1 MRFGV
6 LGPLAVW
13 TDGGELVSV
22 PGLKVRALLAD
33 LLAAEGRP
41 VSGDRLVFDLW
52 GDEPPGNPVGALQVR
67 ISQLRKALEDAEP
80 GGKGLVV
87 SKAPG
92 YQLAAADVDAA
103 RFARL
108 LSQAEAAD
116 DPRTRA
122 GLLADALS
130 LWRGPAY
137 ADFADEEFARA
148 AAVRLEEQ
156 RLSALELRAE
166 ARLELGEHG
175 LLVAELG
182 DLVARHP
189 LRERLRAA
197 HLRAL
202 YRAGRQSEALAGYA
216 ELRER
221 LAEELGLDPSPEL
234 AALHQAIL
242 NQDPALSGPARRPAT
257 NLPASL
263 SRLIG
268 RGEALAEVCALVR
281 EERLVTLTGTGG
293 VGKTRLALEVAGE
306 LTEEFPD
313 GVWLVELAPLDR
325 RTAALPE
332 AVMAVLDLRQDD
344 AAAPADRL
352 ADALRSRRTLLVL
365 DNCEHV
371 VEQVAELAARLLRAA
386 PGLRVLATGR
396 EPLAVDGEVLWAV
409 PPLDLPGSTDLAVM
423 ARSDAVRL
431 FVARAAAS
439 ERGFAL
445 NAGNA
450 QAVAQ
455 LCRRL
460 DGIPLALE
468 LAATRVRALGVQG
481 VVDRLDDRFRLL
493 ATGRR
498 GAPARQR
505 TLMAVIDW
513 SWELLTEPER
523 AVLRRLAVHA
533 DGCTLEAAETM
544 TPEHDVLAVLAR
556 LVDRS
561 LVVVVDG
568 AAGVR
573 YRLLESVAEY
583 CLDRLAD
590 VGESDAVRAAH
601 ARCYLALAEQAEPHL
616 YGHEQRVWLQRLD
629 AESANLRAALD
640 TAVQQGAADVALRLV
655 NALAWYWF
663 LRGRLA
669 EARRAL
675 ETALTAASGPVS
687 GSVSGS
693 ASGSGSGSASGS
705 GSGLALGLVPG
716 LASGPVFGVG
726 AGSAEVAAARAAGWL
741 AGFTMLLGEE
751 VDHEPVLARIQDPAA
766 RARATLFVGMVVL
779 DLPTGE
785 RLIATALEACRAAGD
800 RWGVAAALSK
810 QARSAF
816 ARSDL
821 ETLKEIGEESARLF
835 RELGDRWGLL
845 QATEWLAGLAQTL
858 ADGER
863 AKELFAEGLGLAAEL
878 GLWPEVVRRTS
889 WLGWVAM
896 YEGDH
901 ARAMELC
908 GEAMRLAV
916 SHGYREGRMMS
927 EMGLACAA
935 QKAGE
940 LDLAEKHLLN
950 LLDGVPR
957 GPGVE
962 PALHLPTTLAALG
975 YVTEQRGDWA
985 AALELHRE
993 AYDACRKLGDPRTS
1007 AFTVEAMASAL
1018 AAGGSHLAASRLL
1031 GVAASARARHQ
1042 TPAVPSEQEE
1052 VVRVTV
1058 ACREALGEPEFAAA
1072 YEQGSKLELDDAPA
1086 AAYEQG
1092 SELELDDAP
1101 AAL

>member
-13 TDGGELVSV
+13 TDAGEPVTV

-33 LLAAEGRP
+33 LLVHDGRP
-41 VSGDRLVFDLW
+41 VSTDRLLDDLW
-52 GDEPPGNPVGALQVR
+52 GDDQPGNPTGALQVR
-67 ISQLRKALEDAEP
+67 VSQLRKALEDAEP
-80 GGKGLVV
+80 GGKHLVV

-92 YQLAAADVDAA
+92 YQLAAGRQVDAA
-103 RFARL
+103 RFTDLLAR
-108 LSQAEAAD
+108 AEAAD

-122 GLLADALS
+122 GLLADALD

-137 ADFADEEFARA
+137 ADFADEEFTRA
-148 AAVRLEEQ
+148 AVVRLEEQ
-156 RLSALELRAE
+156 RLTALELRAE

-175 LLVAELG
+175 LLVGELG
-182 DLVARHP
+182 DLVSRHP

-197 HLRAL
+197 HMRAL

-221 LAEELGLDPSPEL
+221 LAEELGLDPGPEL

-242 NQDPALSGPARRPAT
+242 GQDPALSGPAERPAT

-263 SRLIG
+263 SKLIG
-268 RGEALAEVCALVR
+268 RGDALAEVRSLVR

-306 LTEEFPD
+306 PAEEFPD
-313 GVWLVELAPLDR
+313 GAWLVELAPLDR
-325 RTAALPE
+325 RTASLPE
-332 AVMAVLDLRQDD
+332 AVMAALGIRQDD

-352 ADALRSRRTLLVL
+352 ADALRARRMLLVL

-371 VEQVAELAARLLRAA
+371 VEQAAELAARLLRAA
-386 PGLRVLATGR
+386 PGLRVLATSR

-409 PPLDLPGSTDLAVM
+409 PPLNLPASTDLAVM

-439 ERGFAL
+439 ARGFAL

-468 LAATRVRALGVQG
+468 LAATPVRVLGVRG
-481 VVDRLDDRFRLL
+481 VVDRLDDRFKLL
-493 ATGRR
+493 ASGRR
-498 GAPARQR
+498 GAPARQQ
-505 TLMAVIDW
+505 TLMAVIGW
-513 SWELLTEPER
+513 SWDLLTEPER

-533 DGCTLEAAETM
+533 DGCTIEAAEAVS
-544 TPEHDVLAVLAR
+544 PDEDVLHLLAR

-583 CLDRLAD
+583 CLARLAD
-590 VGESDAVRAAH
+590 AGELESARAAH
-601 ARCYLALAEQAEPHL
+601 ARHYLALAEQAAPHL
-616 YGHEQRVWLQRLD
+616 YGHEQRAWLQRLD
-629 AESANLRAALD
+629 QEGANLRAALD
-640 TAVQQGAADVALRLV
+640 TAVEQGMTDVALRLV

-669 EARRAL
+669 EGRRSL
-675 ETALTAASGPVS
+675 ETALAA
-687 GSVSGS
+687 
-693 ASGSGSGSASGS
+693 
-705 GSGLALGLVPG
+705 
-716 LASGPVFGVG
+716 
-726 AGSAEVAAARAAGWL
+726 AGSDGGDASARAAGWL
-741 AGFTMLLGEE
+741 AGFTALLGEE
-751 VDHEPVLARIQDPAA
+751 VDWEPVFARIDDRAA
-766 RARATLFVGMVVL
+766 RARATLFVGLVVL
-779 DLPTGE
+779 DLPSSEELVG
-785 RLIATALEACRAAGD
+785 RALKECRALGD
-800 RWGVAAALSK
+800 RWGVAAALSR
-810 QARSAF
+810 QARTAF
-816 ARSDL
+816 ATSDL
-821 ETLKEIGEESARLF
+821 ETLKEVGEESARIF

-845 QATEWLAGLAQTL
+845 QATEWLAGMAQTV

-863 AKELFAEGLGLAAEL
+863 AKELFAEGLHMAEEL
-878 GLWPEVVRRTS
+878 GLWPEVARRTS
-889 WLGWVAM
+889 WLGWLAM

-908 GEAMRLAV
+908 GRAMRLAV
-916 SHGYREGRMMS
+916 SHGYQEGRMMS
-927 EMGLACAA
+927 EMGLAFAA

-940 LDLAEKHLLN
+940 LDLAERHLLN

-962 PALHLPTTLAALG
+962 PALHLPTTLGALG

-985 AALELHRE
+985 TALALHRE
-993 AYDACRKLGDPRTS
+993 AYDACRKLGDPRTT
-1007 AFTVEAMASAL
+1007 AFTVEGMASAL
-1018 AAGGSHLAASRLL
+1018 AAGGSHLAAARLL
-1031 GVAASARARHQ
+1031 GLAAAARARHR
-1042 TPAVPSEQEE
+1042 TPPVPSEQEE
-1052 VVRVTV
+1052 IQRVAE
-1058 ACREALGEPEFAAA
+1058 ACWEALGEPAYAAA
-1072 YEQGSKLELDDAPA
+1072 YAEGGKLELDEAT
-1086 AAYEQG
+1086 
-1092 SELELDDAP
+1092 